1 MKAHIIGKQL
11 GVKNNSQLIQGT
23 VGEEMLVAFSDDWAG
38 LAKTAVFSNGVISR
52 DVIVAED
59 KIILPWELLTE
70 PDCELCLGFHGAAP
84 DGSIV
89 KRTNVV
95 CLGTIRPSLE
105 PSKEEPEV
113 PSPTRADQIQV
124 LAELALSIAA
134 DIQGDA
140 TAGLFD
146 GEDGFSPT
154 ISIEDIEGGHRVSI
168 TDVDG
173 SKQFDVM
180 DGDSGGS
187 LSPSASPPAMDGIAS
202 AGSSAAY
209 ARGDHVHP
217 VDTSRLAANQGTAN
231 AGCFLVVG
239 SDGVVTPVTM
249 QTWQG
254 GNY

>member
-1 MKAHIIGKQL
+1 M
-11 GVKNNSQLIQGT
+11 
-23 VGEEMLVAFSDDWAG
+23 
-38 LAKTAVFSNGVISR
+38 
-52 DVIVAED
+52 
-59 KIILPWELLTE
+59 
-70 PDCELCLGFHGAAP
+70 
-84 DGSIV
+84 
-89 KRTNVV
+89 
-95 CLGTIRPSLE
+95 
-105 PSKEEPEV
+105 
-113 PSPTRADQIQV
+113 

-209 ARGDHVHP
+209 ASGDHVHP

-239 SDGVVTPVTM
+239 SDGVVIPVTM
-249 QTWQG
+249 QIWQG